1 MRTALDSNIL
11 SALWS
16 NEPTAA
22 VVARKLAEAK
32 RQGSLVLS
40 PVAYAELFAHPLA
53 DEAFREDF
61 YRQVEIVI
69 DFEMT
74 AQAWA
79 ETGRRF
85 AQYATRRRRSRVGEA
100 RRLVPD
106 FAVGAH
112 ALLYADRLMTNDIDR
127 YDRDF
132 PELMLMKLDE

>member
-40 PVAYAELFAHPLA
+40 PVAYAELFAHPLT
-53 DEAFREDF
+53 DEVYREDF
-61 YRQVEIVI
+61 YRQMEIVI

-85 AQYATRRRRSRVGEA
+85 ARYATRRRRSRGGEA

-132 PELMLMKLDE
+132 PELILMRLEE

>member
-16 NEPTAA
+16 NEATAS
-22 VVARKLAEAK
+22 VVARKLGEAK

-40 PVAYAELFAHPLA
+40 PVAYSELFAHPTT

-61 YRQVEIVI
+61 FRQMEITI

-74 AQAWA
+74 ADAWA

-85 AQYATRRRRSRVGEA
+85 ARYANRRRRSSGGEA

-112 ALLYADRLMTNDIDR
+112 ALFYADRLMTTDIDR

-132 PELMLMKLDE
+132 PELVLLKLEE